1 MQITKYH
8 GYKITWILMLCI
20 KTMAR
25 LKFSQQNPLTM
36 WYVNFTNDENIAF
49 SQLALQILYAAQLY
63 MRHG

>member
-1 MQITKYH
+1 MDFNVVHQDNRKIKILTTK
-8 GYKITWILMLCI
+8 
-20 KTMAR
+20 
-25 LKFSQQNPLTM
+25 PTM